1 MNRLIRNS
9 SGVVVLALLSLFAMA
24 QQATSQVYYI
34 LGHNG
39 LAGSGYTTAAATS
52 YLNPIDDWYWTE
64 RRQFIIKRTDLQTA
78 GVSPGLIESFAFF
91 VTANTATFPSRDISI
106 RMRTTTATTGAVPMN
121 TTNFTTVFSRGGWTV
136 PVYASIPGSA
146 VTVNGMTGKW
156 YEFKF
161 DTPFMWDG
169 VSNLQYEICSY
180 RGGYSTIGPTVQIA
194 IFGQTGIDNPYFPMS
209 YYYAD
214 GANYCNTAVGYGNVN
229 VRPTMR
235 IGVLAGIEQSF
246 PDDVD
251 PRRILRAGSVY
262 DGSSAA
268 FPKPS
273 LTFRQTAG
281 QTIQL
286 TYRIVGPLPSTNVVY
301 QARQGGNTTITHV
314 ASASQLFTYTMNE
327 ATGPLAQ
334 SNGSLDLT
342 NAVGGSYRVEATFSI
357 PGYSQNWQKA
367 FIVAFPNDVATSLI
381 RSPLAIPRKYPRGVP
396 IPVSIAIQNVGLN
409 NVTDTRSI
417 AVVRR
422 ESNGQ
427 EMWRDTVDWTGN
439 LATGQS
445 ATIDFSN
452 FNSLDVDQWTVDVCT
467 ELVNAIDQQSVNDC
481 LPRSGTSHVF
491 QTLYNEEVSAGAIA
505 KPNGVDTYY
514 ANRPFRP
521 IGTIVNGGILDLTDI
536 PVRMEI
542 FQLPNRNRIYNE
554 LVVVSDVGAEVPN
567 NIAGVEFPAFTPP
580 AAGQYEVC
588 LTTEYPGDPIT
599 NNNQVCQVFTI
610 SSNLSGTYTIGTAKA
625 GQARNYLT
633 FLDAANDLYL
643 KGVSGPVTFELTDA
657 TYSIG
662 NIAGTGPALDLTTRI
677 IGASATN
684 TITFKPTLER
694 SLSKGSVVVTL
705 NAPSNSG
712 IGFLF
717 GQANQASN
725 PNAIQPEFS
734 RDPRWNNSGGGFIFD
749 GGQQKALV
757 FQLNTT
763 SQFRAP
769 FYLGDGSQDIQIKN
783 CVIRN
788 APGVTPSYATS
799 LPTIIYGFNLFQFQ
813 PDVRTVA
820 GQVQTYSAGIVSR
833 QKLPSGPSGNN
844 SERLDTVIGA
854 RNVFENNEISGFG
867 YGITTFGIGLAI
879 KGGVNEFR
887 TYYNENTKIRNNQ
900 ISDCRRAGIFVAYE
914 QDAEIAGNRI
924 YNIGTGATGGT
935 GVDAAGIR
943 AGGVDR
949 YHNIRLNIN
958 ANEISSVLGDSWAR
972 GIVVEQVRNIF
983 PSIGNTGGNAIFPD
997 GTEYATVSN
1006 NTVWGI
1012 RRSSVTANLA
1022 GVHMMTQ
1029 RSTTLT
1035 GINQILTP
1043 AAGMEN
1049 YFTTGDRV
1057 VNNTIVM
1064 NNDNLSGSGLVAGLG
1079 IQHGGKTFVRNNAIV
1094 MEGTSNASS
1103 FSHSALLYQ
1112 GTQMTDGN
1120 DPLALNCDR
1129 NAYQLGNASFARFIE
1144 ITSNSEIVSTGSQD
1158 EFKTMSQWR
1167 SWTRRDLNSVTGNVA
1182 GDLAY
1187 TGIAPKQ
1194 ALRVKS
1200 NPAPIGSI
1208 LSNRGETVSGITT
1221 DIDGQQRGAAGQL
1234 RDLGADEFD
1243 GRTYVKDLEVVT
1255 ILKPSS
1261 YKASTGQNSDAE
1273 YIMTA
1278 APVDVSALVRNS
1290 GGLSQTNVDVRV
1302 RIYNETAASN
1312 NAGLTTP
1319 LFSTTP
1325 VVDKTVKI
1333 NINAGTEAVVNFG
1346 IENFAPQTYA
1356 ELVGYTAP
1364 SRFSMMTAN
1373 VTPLNKIEVTVSF
1386 DENNANNTFSK
1397 VVRFYLRKADS
1408 RILISSENAGTSLVG
1423 SPAQNTIVG
1432 RLNSDSVITGLNR
1445 LGFMN
1450 NASYRYYDVFDRL
1463 SWEERAVDYTLYRS
1477 LFWASD
1483 MNAFSRFERRD
1494 LRAYM
1499 SAGNSIEKKN
1509 LAVSG
1514 QNYPR
1519 QHVGMNVIN
1528 DEMFINT
1535 VLRVANLSPGTPV
1548 PTGANYDGKRVRGDA
1563 IARSSVE
1570 TVAATGFA
1578 GDAVPNPALVR
1589 MYSDQTTGGLAL
1601 PAYVYLRGDRQTNDS
1616 LMGSASSSL
1625 TTNVVYLGVDWRHWR
1640 YSGMTTGIDRVLRGT
1655 IDFFEK
1661 NGGTVVPVE
1670 LVAFD
1675 AKARGN
1681 NVDVFWA
1688 TASEQNADHFVVER
1702 AKVAGAAIAGHND
1715 DVYEPVA
1722 TVTAA
1727 GNSTERRD
1735 YSTIDR
1741 GLETGTYLYRLVSV
1755 DRDGSMATSGDV
1767 QVVIGGSSNDLSI
1780 NSVSPNPVRS
1790 TSIVEVMVATAGN
1803 AMITLVDAE
1812 GRTVATLHNGELS
1825 AGLHSVDLSVANLAS
1840 GAYTLVLANN
1850 GEIATAPVS
1859 IVR

>member
-1 MNRLIRNS
+1 MNRLIRRTM
-9 SGVVVLALLSLFAMA
+9 GVMVFALLSLLTLT
-24 QQATSQVYYI
+24 QQATSQIYYI

-39 LAGSGYTTAAATS
+39 VAGSGYTTAVATS
-52 YLNPIDDWYWTE
+52 YLNPLDDWYWTE
-64 RRQFIIKRTDLQTA
+64 RRQFIIKRTDLVAA
-78 GVSPGLIESFAFF
+78 GVSPGLFESFAFF
-91 VTANTATFPSRDISI
+91 ITANTASFANRTIEI
-106 RMRTTTATTGAVPMN
+106 RLRNTTATTGAVPMN
-121 TTNFTTVFSRGGWTV
+121 TTNFTTVFANGAWNI
-136 PVYASIPGSA
+136 PLYASIPGA
-146 VTVNGMTGKW
+146 QVTVNGMTGKW

-161 DTPFMWDG
+161 QTPFMWDG
-169 VSNLQYEICSY
+169 TSNLQYEICTY
-180 RGGYSTIGPTVQIA
+180 RGGYTTIGPTVQMA
-194 IFGQTGIDNPYFPMS
+194 IFGQGGVDNPYFPMS
-209 YYYAD
+209 YYYND
-214 GANYCNTAVGYGNVN
+214 GANYCNSAVGYGNVN

-281 QTIQL
+281 QNIQL
-286 TYRIVGPLPSTNVVY
+286 TYRIVGPLPSTTVVY
-301 QARQGGNTTITHV
+301 QARQSGNTTISHT
-314 ASASQLFTYTMNE
+314 AAASQLFTYTFNE
-327 ATGPLAQ
+327 ATGSLAGV
-334 SNGSLDLT
+334 NGTLDLT
-342 NAVGGSYRVEATFSI
+342 NAVGGSYRVEATFTI
-357 PGYSQNWQKA
+357 PGYSQNYQKA
-367 FIVAFPNDVATSLI
+367 FIIAFPNDVATSQI
-381 RSPLAIPRKYPRGVP
+381 RSPLAVPRKYPRGVP
-396 IPVSIAIQNVGLN
+396 IPISAAIQNVGLN
-409 NVTDTRSI
+409 DVTSVRAT
-417 AVVRR
+417 AVVTR

-427 EMWRDTVDWTGN
+427 EMYRETVNWNGALT
-439 LATGQS
+439 TGQS
-445 ATIDFSN
+445 ATIDFPN
-452 FNSLDVDQWTVDVCT
+452 FNSLDVDRWTVTICS
-467 ELVNAIDQQSVNDC
+467 ELMNAIDQQASNDC
-481 LPRSGTSHVF
+481 LPRPGLTHVF
-491 QTLYNEEVSAGAIA
+491 QTLYNEEVSAGSIA
-505 KPNGVDTYY
+505 KPNGADTYY

-521 IGTIVNGGILDLTDI
+521 VGTIINGGILDLTDI

-542 FQLPNRNRIYNE
+542 FQLPGRNRIYNE
-554 LVVVSDVGAEVPN
+554 LVVASDVGAEVPN

-599 NNNQVCQVFTI
+599 TNNQVCQVFTI
-610 SSNLSGTYTIGTAKA
+610 SENLNGMYTIGTAKA
-625 GQARNYLT
+625 GNPRNYLT
-633 FLDAANDLYL
+633 FQDAANDLYK

-662 NIAGTGPALDLTTRI
+662 NIAGTGPAIDLTTTI
-677 IGASATN
+677 IGVSNTN

-705 NAPSNSG
+705 NSPATSG

-717 GQANQASN
+717 GQANLTSN

-734 RDPRWNNSGGGFIFD
+734 REPRWNNSAGGFIFD
-749 GGQQKALV
+749 GGQQQSLV

-769 FYLGDGSQDIQIKN
+769 FYLGDGSHDIQIKN
-783 CVIRN
+783 CIIRN
-788 APGVTPSYATS
+788 APGVTASYATS

-813 PDVRTVA
+813 PDVRNVA

-844 SERLDTVIGA
+844 SERLDTVVGA
-854 RNVFENNEISGFG
+854 RNLFENNDISGFG
-867 YGITTFGIGLAI
+867 YGITTFGIGVAI
-879 KGGVNEFR
+879 KGGVNQFR

-900 ISDCRRAGIFVAYE
+900 IHDVRRAGVFVAYE
-914 QDAEIAGNRI
+914 QDAEISGNRI

-935 GVDAAGIR
+935 GVDALGIM

-958 ANEISSVLGDSWAR
+958 ANEISGVIGDLWAR
-972 GIVVEQVRNIF
+972 GIEVEQVRNIF
-983 PSIGNTGGNAIFPD
+983 PSIGNTGGNAIYPS
-997 GTEYATVSN
+997 GPESTTVAN
-1006 NTVWGI
+1006 NAIWGI
-1012 RRSSVTANLA
+1012 RRGAVGANLA
-1022 GVHMMTQ
+1022 GIHLLTQ

-1035 GINQILTP
+1035 GVNQILTP
-1043 AAGMEN
+1043 AAGMAD
-1049 YFTTGDRV
+1049 YFTSGDRV

-1064 NNDNLSGSGLVAGLG
+1064 NNDNIAGSGLVTGLG
-1079 IQHGGKTFVRNNAIV
+1079 IQNGGSTFVRNNAIL

-1129 NAYQLGNASFARFIE
+1129 NAYQLGSASFARFVE

-1158 EFKTMSQWR
+1158 EFKTMAQWR
-1167 SWTRRDLNSVTGNVA
+1167 SWTKRDLNSVTGNIS
-1182 GDLAY
+1182 GDLQY

-1194 ALRVKS
+1194 SLRVKS

-1208 LSNRGETVSGITT
+1208 LSNRGESVTGITA

-1243 GRTYVKDLEVVT
+1243 GRTYIKDLEVVT

-1261 YKASTGQNSDAE
+1261 YRASSGQNADAE

-1302 RIYNETAASN
+1302 RIYTETAASN
-1312 NAGLTTP
+1312 NAGMTNP
-1319 LFSTTP
+1319 QFNATP

-1333 NINAGTEAVVNFG
+1333 NINAGTEATVNFD
-1346 IENFAPQTYA
+1346 IQNFAPQTFA

-1364 SRFSMMTAN
+1364 ARFATMTSN
-1373 VTPLNKIEVTVSF
+1373 VTPLNRIEVTVSF

-1408 RILISSENAGTSLVG
+1408 RIMISSVNAGTSLVG

-1432 RLNSDSVITGLNR
+1432 RLNSDSVLTGLNR
-1445 LGFMN
+1445 LGFVN

-1477 LFWASD
+1477 LFWSSD
-1483 MNAFSRFERRD
+1483 NNALSRFERRD

-1499 SAGNSIEKKN
+1499 AAGNMNEKKN
-1509 LAVSG
+1509 LAVSS

-1535 VLRVANLSPGTPV
+1535 ILRVANQSPGTPV
-1548 PTGANYDGKRVRGDA
+1548 PTGTNYDGRRVRGDA
-1563 IARSSVE
+1563 IARNSTE
-1570 TVAATGFA
+1570 TVVATGFA

-1601 PAYVYLRGDRQTNDS
+1601 PAYVYVRGDRQTNDS

-1640 YSGMTTGIDRVLRGT
+1640 YTGITTGIDRVLRGT

-1670 LVAFD
+1670 LIAFD

-1681 NVDVFWA
+1681 NVDVFWS

-1702 AKVAGAAIAGHND
+1702 AKVDGEAIAGLTE
-1715 DVYEPVA
+1715 DVFEPVSTVAA
-1722 TVTAA
+1722 T

-1735 YSTIDR
+1735 YSTLDR
-1741 GLETGTYLYRLVSV
+1741 GLASGTYLYRLVSV
-1755 DRDGSMATSGDV
+1755 DRDGSKATSGDV
-1767 QVVIGGSSNDLSI
+1767 QVVIGGTNADLSI

-1790 TSIVEVMVATAGN
+1790 TSIVDVTVATAGN
-1803 AMITLVDAE
+1803 VVITLVDAE

-1825 AGLHSVDLSVANLAS
+1825 AGQHAVDLSNANLAS

-1850 GEIATAPVS
+1850 GAIATAPVS